1 MNNKISPIDELFN
14 RVGLDSVS
22 FIIPKLAFEKFLRKF
37 DFKKHI
43 NKTTRNLQ
51 LKEYCDDKFKSHNAK
66 DKKAPFEIKY
76 INFIKGNKSLSNTAI
91 ILYNSKKAL
100 AKAKKNKKVK
110 GYYIEIIING
120 INQPSKNIA
129 KETMAFLTRLL
140 RRFKTDS
147 VDLSLDF
154 SGNFDMKKQSV
165 RQAIDTFKN
174 LDIKGDFVEYNQ
186 SFYINN
192 VKYKQLSQLNRLIL
206 YDKFHKQKNYHKQ
219 NINEKFCKWRRLELR
234 LNIKN
239 KLMRS
244 LDTIK
249 EALKLFSLFLKSL
262 NNQNI
267 TRKFLNYQF
276 SVFKDLRKNK
286 HIKALNLFNSV

>member
-22 FIIPKLAFEKFLRKF
+22 FTIPKLAFEKFLRKF

-51 LKEYCDDKFKSHNAK
+51 LKDYCDDKFKSHNTK

-100 AKAKKNKKVK
+100 AKAKKNKKAK

-239 KLMRS
+239 KLIRS

>member
-1 MNNKISPIDELFN
+1 MDNEINPIDELFN
-14 RVGLDSVS
+14 RVGLDSIS

-51 LKEYCDDKFKSHNAK
+51 LKEYCDDKFKSYDVK
-66 DKKAPFEIKY
+66 DKKAPFEIRY

-91 ILYNSKKAL
+91 ILYNSKNAL
-100 AKAKKNKKVK
+100 AMAKKNKRAK
-110 GYYIEIIING
+110 GYYIEIVING

-129 KETMAFLTRLL
+129 KETMAFLTKLL

-147 VDLSLDF
+147 IDLSLDF
-154 SGNFDMKKQSV
+154 SGNFDMKEQSIKQT
-165 RQAIDTFKN
+165 INTFKN
-174 LDIKGDFVEYNQ
+174 LEIKGDFVEYNQ

-192 VKYKQLSQLNRLIL
+192 AKYKQLTQLNRLIL
-206 YDKFHKQKNYHKQ
+206 YDKFYKQKNYHKQ
-219 NINEKFCKWRRLELR
+219 NINEKFCKWKRLELR

-239 KLMRS
+239 KLLSS
-244 LDTIK
+244 LDVIK
-249 EALKLFSLFLKSL
+249 GALKLFSLFLKSI

-286 HIKALNLFNSV
+286 HIKAINLL